1 MEHNT
6 KIMPSYGESQIPAG
20 RKKYCNPNYYK
31 GPSGQRKM
39 KSRDM
44 TIISDLEISPAQY
57 KGNVVLRANRG

>member
-1 MEHNT
+1 M
-6 KIMPSYGESQIPAG
+6 PAG
-20 RKKYCNPNYYK
+20 KKKMCNHNYYK
-31 GPSGQRKM
+31 GPAGDRRM